1 MNLAGQIG
9 QIPARDKTAANMV
22 ATGVL
27 CVVLVVAAGRV
38 AADGD
43 TVLQSFYS
51 APAQDNLVGASDATL
66 AYASAQK
73 YVSCN
78 VHVSSVRLLCRVH
91 GTLHACVHAL
101 SRLG

>member
-1 MNLAGQIG
+1 MSWSTSLNFAGQIG

-78 VHVSSVRLLCRVH
+78 VRVCSVRLLC
-91 GTLHACVHAL
+91 
-101 SRLG
+101 